1 MKKLKVL
8 LTNAPKFNLE
18 EFNKDY
24 NSLGAYSLY
33 PPVQL
38 TTIAAA
44 TMKKV
49 SDVEIEIL
57 DLEYEIL
64 NILRKTTKALCQQG
78 IT

>member
-8 LTNAPKFNLE
+8 LTNAPKFNLD
-18 EFNKDY
+18 EFNKDH
-24 NSLGAYSLY
+24 NLLGAYSLY

-38 TTIAAA
+38 TTIAAS

-49 SDVEIEIL
+49 DDIEIEIL

-64 NILRKTTKALCQQG
+64 KYFKEYKESP
-78 IT
+78 